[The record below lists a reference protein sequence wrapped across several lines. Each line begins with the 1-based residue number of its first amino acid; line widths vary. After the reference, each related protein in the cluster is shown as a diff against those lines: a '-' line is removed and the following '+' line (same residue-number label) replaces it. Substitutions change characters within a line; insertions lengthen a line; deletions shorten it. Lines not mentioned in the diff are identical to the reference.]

1 MGGEPYTGTGYFK
14 FAIVSSA
21 GDLTYWSNDSSSSG
35 GAEPTNAVSLSVQDG
50 LFSVLLGNPNPPYDM
65 PSITA
70 AVFADRPRRLHVWFD
85 EDGVGS
91 FTDLGT
97 TFIASVPYALNSETL
112 DGLDSGAFQ
121 QKVDHVVVV
130 AKSGGDY
137 TTIQG
142 AIDSIADNGPDSV
155 YLVWVGPG
163 TYSETVTMKPYVHV
177 QGAGQDVTTIS
188 ATAGLA
194 GGSPSIPDAVLLMAE
209 HVTLRDL
216 GVTLTCGSSSRQ
228 AAIRAEDVATDTV
241 IADVAV
247 RTTSGGYYVFGI
259 YNYEASPL
267 IQHVSI
273 VVETTDHTAYGIF
286 NNYSS
291 PIIRD
296 ATVGCRGS
304 SWSGYAIYN
313 DHSSSIIQDAF
324 ITAEGYSVGR
334 GVHNL
339 ESSTII
345 QNSTISGTTYALYNE
360 AVTGSY
366 TIKVDQSRLSGSAD
380 AIRNIS
386 QYTVYVGASLLDGG
400 ASTGSGTYHCVGA
413 YDETYTAL
421 DGTCQ

>member
-1 MGGEPYTGTGYFK
+1 
-14 FAIVSSA
+14 
-21 GDLTYWSNDSSSSG
+21 
-35 GAEPTNAVSLSVQDG
+35 
-50 LFSVLLGNPNPPYDM
+50 LGNQNPPYNM

-121 QKVDHVVVV
+121 QQVDHVVVV

-137 TTIQG
+137 TMIQG
-142 AIDSIADNGPDSV
+142 AIDSIADNGPESV

-177 QGAGQDVTTIS
+177 QGAGQDVTVIS

-216 GVTLTCGSSSRQ
+216 GVTLTCGFSDRQ
-228 AAIRAEDVATDTV
+228 AAIRVEDVATDTV

-247 RTTSGGYYVFGI
+247 RTTPGGYYVFGI
-259 YNYEASPL
+259 YNYDASPL

-273 VVETTDHTAYGIF
+273 VVETTDHTAYGIY
-286 NNYSS
+286 NDDSS
-291 PIIRD
+291 PTIRD
-296 ATVGCRGS
+296 ATVACKGN
-304 SWSGYAIYN
+304 SWSSYAIYSS
-313 DHSSSIIQDAF
+313 HSSPIIQDAF
-324 ITAEGYSVGR
+324 ITAEADSWGR

-339 ESSTII
+339 ESSPII
-345 QNSTISGTTYALYNE
+345 QNSTISATTFALYN
-360 AVTGSY
+360 
-366 TIKVDQSRLSGSAD
+366 
-380 AIRNIS
+380 
-386 QYTVYVGASLLDGG
+386 SL
-400 ASTGSGTYHCVGA
+400 
-413 YDETYTAL
+413 
-421 DGTCQ
+421 